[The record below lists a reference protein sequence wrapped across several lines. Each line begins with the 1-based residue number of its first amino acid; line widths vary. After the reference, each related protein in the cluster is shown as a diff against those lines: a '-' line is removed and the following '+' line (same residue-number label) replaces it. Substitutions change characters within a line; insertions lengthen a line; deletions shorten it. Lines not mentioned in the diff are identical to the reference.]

1 MIASGIILAFNEYCE
16 QLAGIPV
23 VVRLRGT
30 NEEDGQR
37 MVSIIDLLY
46 PTAVELLVDMRPWRF

>member
-1 MIASGIILAFNEYCE
+1 MIASGIILAVAAYRE

-30 NEEDGQR
+30 NQDEGQK
-37 MVSIIDLLY
+37 MVSLFLLNINLK
-46 PTAVELLVDMRPWRF
+46 PMNIVN